1 MLDCSMIERVMTTIF
16 KSPVT
21 TKQGI
26 CYRKLVRLLLC
37 LIALQPAIACS
48 QVPQVV
54 IRRSTVT
61 LQQLVFAPQQ
71 QVVQAVPPGTYA
83 LCRDDAFS
91 PAFSF
96 VSIKFW
102 TQYVFDELILNKAV
116 PAYEN
121 CPFAVYAQ
129 RRYRPKPGDIRTE
142 DCIARIRAEGTRVT
156 SIQMFVTGEDKRH
169 YFQCEYRLSM
179 AFIGYQGALHMAE
192 RDLFVASDHP
202 ETLYGY
208 PIRRFF
214 SRIMPAP
221 FVHLQWGCRVRPI
234 TVYKPE
240 PGATRE
246 QVDAQFRNSPCLKN

>member
-16 KSPVT
+16 RSPVT

-48 QVPQVV
+48 QVPQVA

-61 LQQLVFAPQQ
+61 LQQLVFAPHQK
-71 QVVQAVPPGTYA
+71 VVLAVLPATHNI
-83 LCRDDAFS
+83 CRDAAMDPEFGV
-91 PAFSF
+91 P
-96 VSIKFW
+96 SIRMW
-102 TQYVFDELILNKAV
+102 TGDIFYTAKPIDD
-116 PAYEN
+116 N

-129 RRYRPKPGDIRTE
+129 SRYRPKLGDIRTD
-142 DCIARIRAEGTRVT
+142 DCIARIRAEGTSVT
-156 SIQMFVTGEDKRH
+156 SIHMFVTGEDKRH

-192 RDLFVASDHP
+192 RDLFVASEHP
-202 ETLYGY
+202 ERLYGY
-208 PIRRFF
+208 PIARAY

-221 FVHLQWGCRVRPI
+221 FVHLQWGCRIRPI
-234 TVYKPE
+234 IVYKPE

-246 QVDAQFRNSPCLKN
+246 QVEAQFRASPCRKE